1 MKINI
6 YIGYDSRE
14 KIASEVCKFS
24 IKKNSTIKTNI
35 KLLKKKNLEEK
46 KFFFEKMINSVLQN
60 LHSQDSWSLI

>member
-35 KLLKKKNLEEK
+35 KLNLASFPLSKSYNFWLLKQHIDITMK
-46 KFFFEKMINSVLQN
+46 
-60 LHSQDSWSLI
+60 